1 MSEPTFDAD
10 GYPTDETLERIRSW
24 PIATNDDFA
33 AVMDFAGSAWSYPD
47 RWERIDH
54 WIDPDWPS
62 YPKRVYRFST
72 GGWSGNESIVEAIEA
87 NAVLQMVGAWS
98 WQRGGHYEYRLP
110 IVTDGVA
117 TAALLAPAASQG
129 EGGVTE

>member
-10 GYPTDETLERIRSW
+10 GYPTDETLQRIETW
-24 PIATNDDFA
+24 PVTDNADFA
-33 AVMDFAGSAWSYPD
+33 AVMDFAGRAWSYPD
-47 RWERIDH
+47 RWECEAQ

-72 GGWSGNESIVEAIEA
+72 GGWSGNESIVAAIEA
-87 NAVLQMVGAWS
+87 NAIVQMVGAWS
-98 WQRGGHYEYRLP
+98 WQRGGHYEYRFP

-117 TAALLAPAASQG
+117 TAALLSEEPP
-129 EGGVTE
+129 